1 MTKEEYYARIIWLK
15 AIISIVLFVLGAA
28 NIAIAL
34 TFQKMN
40 IRIGFLFIQYD
51 IVTASCFS
59 IVLFI
64 IAFIL
69 LITGPSFERKTKFSS
84 VYEYRQYKKK
94 QKFKVSCSFKN
105 EIDSMISDLIL
116 QVLVDAYWSYHRKIF
131 DFIYRF
137 LYVSD
142 ELLSGVFVHD
152 DPLNIPENLG
162 IVKFAYNFSFR
173 FEMKGFTLDI
183 VQKEFTRLK
192 PKNQAIALIEEEL
205 INLALKFGENEQY
218 FKARFWDEV
227 RDRNVEI

>member
-1 MTKEEYYARIIWLK
+1 
-15 AIISIVLFVLGAA
+15 
-28 NIAIAL
+28 
-34 TFQKMN
+34 
-40 IRIGFLFIQYD
+40 
-51 IVTASCFS
+51 
-59 IVLFI
+59 
-64 IAFIL
+64 
-69 LITGPSFERKTKFSS
+69 
-84 VYEYRQYKKK
+84 
-94 QKFKVSCSFKN
+94 
-105 EIDSMISDLIL
+105 MISDLIL
-116 QVLVDAYWSYHRKIF
+116 QVLKMHDEYHSIAGDVFPEFRKEFENLYKRVDAYWSYHRKIF